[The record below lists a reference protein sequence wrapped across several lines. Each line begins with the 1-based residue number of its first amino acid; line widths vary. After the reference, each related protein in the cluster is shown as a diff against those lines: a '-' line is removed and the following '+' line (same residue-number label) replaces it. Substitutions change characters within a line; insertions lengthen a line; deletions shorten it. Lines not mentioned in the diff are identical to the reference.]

1 MTFSPQ
7 ALNSK
12 RPELQVGKWVAKYTL
27 VPVVSLAEVI
37 PCLLAGPI
45 REIDF
50 LMCDAQG
57 SDLAIM
63 KGAGSALQS
72 VNKVVSL
79 HPSCPAVPREAGG
92 PSSRSRSRSRR
103 LCTACGPAVYMEQPG
118 HSARLFHVH
127 CVHVCLACALAI
139 HTNGVHCA
147 PFASLSS
154 TRDRSA
160 PG

>member
-79 HPSCPAVPREAGG
+79 HPPCPAVPREAGG

-103 LCTACGPAVYMEQPG
+103 LCTVVRLCTWNSWATVPG
-118 HSARLFHVH
+118 CSTCIAYT
-127 CVHVCLACALAI
+127 CALR
-139 HTNGVHCA
+139 VH
-147 PFASLSS
+147 SQS
-154 TRDRSA
+154 TRMVCIAHRSRRYHRPATDRLPA
-160 PG
+160 E